1 MKFPCYG
8 FGKHGAQ
15 MSRYDRRVRRT
26 LQGMAV
32 GDAFGMALL
41 RSVDTAE
48 LIARRQCPTRPWLYT
63 CATVQTAVVARHI
76 HASGTIRPEHL
87 ATELA
92 DAYAADPDRH
102 YGSNTRALL
111 RRVQHGECW
120 RTLSLDSFAGFGSMG
135 VGAALRAVPV
145 GHHYAH
151 DLPRALDTARQS
163 AMVTHANTNAVEGA
177 AAVALVASLLAA
189 GQTDVQAIWD
199 ALLSE
204 LKPSF
209 TRKRIFRASGL
220 PGQTTPEQAA
230 EQLGNGRWKC
240 AHDTV
245 PYAIW
250 CALNHHHDYRAA
262 MWCAADGAGRLH
274 TTCALVS
281 ALLCA
286 GQHTPPA
293 QWLERTERLPGRL
306 TRLGRVDTPVSPY
319 RRTQASQ

>member
-1 MKFPCYG
+1 
-8 FGKHGAQ
+8 
-15 MSRYDRRVRRT
+15 MSRYDRGVRRT

-32 GDAFGMALL
+32 GDALGMALL

-48 LIARRQCPTRPWLYT
+48 LIARRRCPTRPWLYT

-76 HASGTIRPEHL
+76 HASGTLHPDHL
-87 ATELA
+87 AYELA
-92 DAYAADPDRH
+92 EAYVADPDRH

-111 RRVQHGECW
+111 QRIHHGESW
-120 RTLSLDSFAGFGSMG
+120 RTLSPGSFAGFGSMG
-135 VGAALRAVPV
+135 VGAALRAIPV
-145 GHHYAH
+145 GYHYAR
-151 DLPRALDTARQS
+151 DLPRALDAARLS
-163 AMVTHANTNAVEGA
+163 AKVTHANTNAVEGA
-177 AAVALVASLLAA
+177 AAISLVAASLAA
-189 GQTDVQAIWD
+189 GQTDMHVVWD

-209 TRKRIFRASGL
+209 TRKRVFHAAEL
-220 PGQTTPEQAA
+220 PQGTPPEQAA
-230 EQLGNGRWKC
+230 ELLGNGRWKC

-245 PYAIW
+245 PFAIW
-250 CALNHHHDYRAA
+250 CALNHHRDYRAA

-286 GQHTPPA
+286 GRHTPPA
-293 QWLERTERLPGRL
+293 QWLERTERLPSRL
-306 TRLGRVDTPVSPY
+306 TLPRRVGTPVSPY